1 MTLRLVH
8 VNVPLRMEW
17 RRVHGRRSDRRRATF
32 TFCFSANP
40 RPNGRICMHACTPPA
55 ARESCSLASMGG
67 THAYDADIRHA
78 PGAEGRTSACPRRPS
93 PSRGGRRT
101 RLPGRRAHPDCTHSA
116 AAHRAHA
123 AVRGSDRRSHG
134 DPCRRREGA
143 SERSAR
149 SLPAGMG
156 QGVGSKPKKS
166 QGSSQSTTPPLRLNA
181 LSMLECL
188 PDRPASVS
196 SAATAAASVRFAD
209 VEPRDISPSGQIRRG
224 TASVPGRRAV
234 PPASGRPGDS
244 SRARA
249 CVRRVRAESSDGHA
263 RAAGGSSEQGRAKC
277 QVPAAARH
285 DSSSKGPDAHG
296 MIGTSLCTLAVYSL
310 SNSKKGTHHTSCAS
324 CMSSVDGIP
333 CHGARF
339 VKLPVQLIWHCI
351 GTRTPRKASPIHHP
365 CMHG

>member
-1 MTLRLVH
+1 MDG
-8 VNVPLRMEW
+8 
-17 RRVHGRRSDRRRATF
+17 GRTVGEPPSP
-32 TFCFSANP
+32 SAFLQTP
-40 RPNGRICMHACTPPA
+40 ARTDESACMHAHPLRRENPAALRAWGALTPTTPIYATRQGPRDERQPAPAGRRRHVVGGGQDCQAAVPTRTVPTLPPRTERTPPCEA
-55 ARESCSLASMGG
+55 LI
-67 THAYDADIRHA
+67 AD
-78 PGAEGRTSACPRRPS
+78 RTA
-93 PSRGGRRT
+93 T
-101 RLPGRRAHPDCTHSA
+101 RA
-116 AAHRAHA
+116 A
-123 AVRGSDRRSHG
+123 AVRARVSAAPGLSRPGWDKGSDPNPKSHKAA
-134 DPCRRREGA
+134 A
-143 SERSAR
+143 S
-149 SLPAGMG
+149 
-156 QGVGSKPKKS
+156 Q
-166 QGSSQSTTPPLRLNA
+166 QHPPLRLNA